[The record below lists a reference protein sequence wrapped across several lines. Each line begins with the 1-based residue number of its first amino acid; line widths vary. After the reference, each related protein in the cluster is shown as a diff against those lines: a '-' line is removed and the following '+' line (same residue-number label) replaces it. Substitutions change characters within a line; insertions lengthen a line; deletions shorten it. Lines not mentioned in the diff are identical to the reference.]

1 MIIAG
6 SGDAFGSG
14 GRFQTCIA
22 VADHAAGQPHTLL
35 DCGATSLTA
44 LRLQHLDPNMI
55 GTVVI
60 SHLTARRSFRRAPV
74 PHPRR
79 PVPSPHPGP
88 DRSGPAG
95 TDDRLARAMDTLFP
109 GSASVRQRFAVHVTE
124 HRDRQV
130 MQLDTLRVTPFEVRH
145 ASGAPAYAV
154 RIDTPAVS
162 LAYSGD
168 TEWTDALLDAADG
181 AGLFLC
187 EGYSPRP
194 IRWHLD
200 LGTLAEHR
208 TQLTCRR
215 LMLTHLSPA
224 ALASDLAGWQVASDG
239 LHLDL

>member
-1 MIIAG
+1 MHVIIAG

-44 LRLQHLDPNMI
+44 LRLQHLDPSMI
-55 GTVVI
+55 STVVI
-60 SHLTARRSFRRAPV
+60 SHLHGDHFGGLPFLILDGQFRHRTADLTVGGPAPATGWPGPWTPCFPALPPRPAFRRARHRAPR
-74 PHPRR
+74 PAGHAPGHAARDPLPGAPRLRR
-79 PVPSPHPGP
+79 PRLRRPH
-88 DRSGPAG
+88 
-95 TDDRLARAMDTLFP
+95 
-109 GSASVRQRFAVHVTE
+109 
-124 HRDRQV
+124 
-130 MQLDTLRVTPFEVRH
+130 RH
-145 ASGAPAYAV
+145 AGRVPG
-154 RIDTPAVS
+154 
-162 LAYSGD
+162 YSGD

-187 EGYSPRP
+187 EGYRPRP
-194 IRWHLD
+194 IRWHLN
-200 LGTLAEHR
+200 LGTLAGHR

-239 LHLDL
+239 LRLDL